1 LINHNLGI
9 TLDNARDVYIP
20 ISIPSNVKEN
30 GLSTI
35 HALPK
40 ATEYDTI
47 LCAEVAD
54 VDWDGKNELIL
65 GTFGK
70 VC

>member
-1 LINHNLGI
+1 MKG
-9 TLDNARDVYIP
+9 
-20 ISIPSNVKEN
+20 N

-35 HALPK
+35 YALPK

-70 VC
+70 VCWCNKQVL